1 VLLDGTLTPFD
12 VLSTTAP
19 GFERNN
25 ACKSIASAIEAKE
38 KVRLSPVTVWELVID
53 NPL

>member
-1 VLLDGTLTPFD
+1 VILDGTLTPLD

-25 ACKSIASAIEAKE
+25 ACKSIANAIEAKE
-38 KVRLSPVTVWELVID
+38 KVRPCPVTVWELVID
-53 NPL
+53 DPL